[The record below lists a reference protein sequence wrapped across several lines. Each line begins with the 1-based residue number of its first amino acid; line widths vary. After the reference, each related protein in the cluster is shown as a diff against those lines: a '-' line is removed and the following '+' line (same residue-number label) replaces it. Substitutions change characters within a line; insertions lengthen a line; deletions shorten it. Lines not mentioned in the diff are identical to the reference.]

1 MSYNPKLEFFT
12 FPLNHKEKDKTFRD
26 FAIECLDVDKTKT
39 DQEVFK
45 ACFEY
50 FMSIPESGFAEN
62 DRLKKV
68 LTWINNKDVNIH
80 YDKKPSLFSSENVFA
95 GVITGGKYG
104 EDGILSNMEDKNQC
118 QVLGRKKPVLK
129 YFYIFVYLPINHNE
143 GFFMIHSNSHEETI
157 TNIFRDYIATVFTKG
172 EYKRPIVSKFCPKKF
187 QDEFKNG
194 ALLTS
199 FNFKTT
205 FLDTIPSD
213 DPILQEIDKFDI
225 NITITP
231 SKKAQIPWNAAEK
244 LMSIIGK
251 HQFKGDKGS
260 KELEDFD
267 KVRMKTHNEGAKSSK
282 SFSWD
287 TKDKEFTPVVYLEGL
302 TDIKYYTDGTPDFDT
317 LKTYTMSLFNNEIL
331 PEIRKDLYIKK
342 FD

>member
-104 EDGILSNMEDKNQC
+104 EDGILSNMEDKN
-118 QVLGRKKPVLK
+118 R
-129 YFYIFVYLPINHNE
+129 
-143 GFFMIHSNSHEETI
+143 
-157 TNIFRDYIATVFTKG
+157 
-172 EYKRPIVSKFCPKKF
+172 
-187 QDEFKNG
+187 
-194 ALLTS
+194 
-199 FNFKTT
+199 
-205 FLDTIPSD
+205 
-213 DPILQEIDKFDI
+213 
-225 NITITP
+225 
-231 SKKAQIPWNAAEK
+231 
-244 LMSIIGK
+244 
-251 HQFKGDKGS
+251 
-260 KELEDFD
+260 
-267 KVRMKTHNEGAKSSK
+267 
-282 SFSWD
+282 
-287 TKDKEFTPVVYLEGL
+287 
-302 TDIKYYTDGTPDFDT
+302 
-317 LKTYTMSLFNNEIL
+317 
-331 PEIRKDLYIKK
+331 
-342 FD
+342 